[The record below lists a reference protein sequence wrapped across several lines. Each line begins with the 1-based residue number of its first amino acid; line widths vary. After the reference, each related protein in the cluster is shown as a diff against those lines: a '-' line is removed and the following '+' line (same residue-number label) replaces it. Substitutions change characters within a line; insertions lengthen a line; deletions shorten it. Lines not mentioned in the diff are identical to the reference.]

1 MNTTTRTSTAER
13 LGRTLGRGW
22 RAYARG
28 EQRALNWLVFKGMPA
43 TGATVLLWVVK
54 LAVIGA
60 LLYSAFW
67 LALLLVGLLFVARG
81 FGKGDYDFSLP
92 REELRHGMSVRAAID
107 AGFKKAFA
115 TIVDSNITVLIA
127 ALVLFQFGTGAIKGF
142 ALVLTIGVITS
153 MFTATMMSRGI
164 IERVLGKR
172 RIQKLYI

>member
-1 MNTTTRTSTAER
+1 
-13 LGRTLGRGW
+13 
-22 RAYARG
+22 
-28 EQRALNWLVFKGMPA
+28 
-43 TGATVLLWVVK
+43 
-54 LAVIGA
+54 
-60 LLYSAFW
+60 
-67 LALLLVGLLFVARG
+67 
-81 FGKGDYDFSLP
+81 
-92 REELRHGMSVRAAID
+92 MSVRAAID

>member
-92 REELRHGMSVRAAID
+92 REELRHGE
-107 AGFKKAFA
+107 AGF
-115 TIVDSNITVLIA
+115 
-127 ALVLFQFGTGAIKGF
+127 G
-142 ALVLTIGVITS
+142 
-153 MFTATMMSRGI
+153 
-164 IERVLGKR
+164 
-172 RIQKLYI
+172 LYSSDGHRLDPHDPNNPYDD